1 MRAIHEGSISIL
13 QDHLRGLLLNANR
26 AMGAANAALESRSF
40 KPADWSE
47 ATNEAQRLTDE
58 ARGRIT
64 VARGQL
70 LRFLSNEDSS

>member
-1 MRAIHEGSISIL
+1 
-13 QDHLRGLLLNANR
+13 
-26 AMGAANAALESRSF
+26 MGAANAALESRSF